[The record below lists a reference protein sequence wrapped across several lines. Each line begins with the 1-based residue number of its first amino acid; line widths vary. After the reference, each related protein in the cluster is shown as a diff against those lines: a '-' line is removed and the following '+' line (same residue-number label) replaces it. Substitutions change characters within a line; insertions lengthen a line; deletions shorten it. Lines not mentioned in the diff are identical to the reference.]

1 MIVMKKKVTAVAKKP
16 NRTDEVSVQFYA
28 DRDTV
33 AALNAYL
40 KSLSTLA
47 PDQRS
52 SKKGILVTALRNY
65 LQSKG
70 AWPPKDDTSAK

>member
-1 MIVMKKKVTAVAKKP
+1 MIVMKKKVTTSVKKP

-28 DRDTV
+28 DRETV
-33 AALNAYL
+33 EALNAYL
-40 KSLSTLA
+40 ESLSTLA

-52 SKKGILVTALRNY
+52 SKKGILLTALRNY

-70 AWPPKDDTSAK
+70 AWPPKPEQR